1 MMRLKSTFSGNGK
14 LGGRQV
20 WWAEQCPAPKKY
32 IHDPTPR
39 TCDCY
44 LIWQK
49 KKKYYASIIQL
60 RILRWRD

>member
-1 MMRLKSTFSGNGK
+1 MRLKSAFGGSGK

-20 WWAEQCPAPKKY
+20 WWAEQSPALKKY

-44 LIWQK
+44 LIWLK
-49 KKKYYASIIQL
+49 KKNNYASVIQL